1 MKIEI
6 NFANFTPFSFLLP
19 GCDCCFCSSYT
30 LVFFF
35 FTIFEFCQMI
45 LMLAL
50 KMYIY
55 FKNIYYKSSF
65 PDGLEAEQFGFL
77 GTISSVESSSTHKC
91 CIFKNYFSILSLH
104 TLAEV
109 REKNPFC
116 SFGWKFFGLQ
126 AFVCVCSCASFVG
139 CRGGDQPLY
148 ISKSCSVGNLGHEI
162 IHTLG
167 LHHEH
172 TRKDRDQYITV
183 QWQNIMPGKHLS
195 WL

>member
-1 MKIEI
+1 MWLL
-6 NFANFTPFSFLLP
+6 FLFVLHPCLFFFLLYLNFVKWFW
-19 GCDCCFCSSYT
+19 CWHWKCTFILKIYITKAASLTVWKLNS
-30 LVFFF
+30 LV
-35 FTIFEFCQMI
+35 
-45 LMLAL
+45 
-50 KMYIY
+50 
-55 FKNIYYKSSF
+55 
-65 PDGLEAEQFGFL
+65 FL

>member
-1 MKIEI
+1 MTVV
-6 NFANFTPFSFLLP
+6 FVRLAPLSFLFFYYIWILSNDFDVGIENVHLFKIYILQKQLP
-19 GCDCCFCSSYT
+19 WR
-30 LVFFF
+30 
-35 FTIFEFCQMI
+35 
-45 LMLAL
+45 
-50 KMYIY
+50 
-55 FKNIYYKSSF
+55 
-65 PDGLEAEQFGFL
+65 FGGWTVFL
-77 GTISSVESSSTHKC
+77 GTISSVESRSTHKC